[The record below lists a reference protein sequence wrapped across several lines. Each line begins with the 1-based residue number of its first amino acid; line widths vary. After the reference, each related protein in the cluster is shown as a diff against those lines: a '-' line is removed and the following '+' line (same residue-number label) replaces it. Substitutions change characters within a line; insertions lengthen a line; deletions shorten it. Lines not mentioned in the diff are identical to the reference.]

1 LIEAAVLATFSTIA
15 DSPSVCARPRVRLQK
30 DKNHNSQRIATVLMF
45 LSEVEE
51 GGETV
56 FPDPSAKW
64 ANTRLEA
71 LAANSSACAHRG
83 PSVRPHAG
91 DAILFWSTTVM
102 GEEDPASLHASCPV
116 TRGEKWTATKWMH
129 STPFKV

>member
-1 LIEAAVLATFSTIA
+1 MIEAAVLATFSTIA

-56 FPDPSAKW
+56 FPNTAVPPGREGDWSPCGKQGIAVKAKKG
-64 ANTRLEA
+64 NA
-71 LAANSSACAHRG
+71 L
-83 PSVRPHAG
+83 
-91 DAILFWSTTVM
+91 LFWSMKVG
-102 GEEDPASLHASCPV
+102 GELD
-116 TRGEKWTATKWMH
+116 GKWRVGCSVVALCRC
-129 STPFKV
+129 